1 MKKYVATEI
10 SSGENYNNE
19 DRTSLDN
26 VKVFP
31 TEKDASAYLKE
42 QYRTKIRD
50 YSAYGKITDKICN
63 SGGYQFTLV
72 EDESSTVYQGD
83 IKAVEIPVTEYDYCY
98 DRVEECMPEATERVK
113 KNKANK
119 LVNDDYIWETFD
131 QALGELI

>member
-1 MKKYVATEI
+1 MNKFIVTEI
-10 SSGENYNNE
+10 SSSDDYYNG
-19 DRTSLDN
+19 DRISLDT
-26 VKVFP
+26 VKAFP
-31 TEKDASAYLKE
+31 TGKDASAYLKE
-42 QYRTKIRD
+42 QYRRKIKE
-50 YSAYGKITDKICN
+50 YSAYGEITDKICN